1 MSKSSLEESE
11 KIAGLRQDLI
21 LIPTSAWILGFV
33 SGLLTSS
40 KLAARQF
47 LAENAHRLPT
57 TVQGWYFY
65 QKTKNYRVIYSGLV
79 GGLKTG
85 TRLGV
90 WTGAFVGLEEFL
102 ERGSRRYIM
111 RAREGEDLQFPTRWA
126 SGGLAGLGLA
136 GAAGQI
142 YRLSRFGGGRRLVLG
157 LSLGVLAG
165 GSHDLRDWM
174 KTKLPSSN
182 KT

>member
-1 MSKSSLEESE
+1 M
-11 KIAGLRQDLI
+11 AQPDDTNTVGGLRQDII
-21 LIPTSAWILGFV
+21 LIPVSAWVLGFC

-40 KLAARQF
+40 RLSARQF

-65 QKTKNYRVIYSGLV
+65 QKTKNYRVIYSGVV

-85 TRLGV
+85 TRLAL
-90 WTGAFVGLEEFL
+90 WTGAFVGLEEAFEHGL
-102 ERGSRRYIM
+102 RRYVVPVK
-111 RAREGEDLQFPTRWA
+111 EDGSATMKTRWA
-126 SGGLAGLGLA
+126 SGAVAGLGLA

-142 YRLSRFGGGRRLVLG
+142 YRLSRYGGARRLFLG
-157 LSLGVLAG
+157 MSLGALAG

-174 KTKLPSSN
+174 RTKLPE
-182 KT
+182 KGGA